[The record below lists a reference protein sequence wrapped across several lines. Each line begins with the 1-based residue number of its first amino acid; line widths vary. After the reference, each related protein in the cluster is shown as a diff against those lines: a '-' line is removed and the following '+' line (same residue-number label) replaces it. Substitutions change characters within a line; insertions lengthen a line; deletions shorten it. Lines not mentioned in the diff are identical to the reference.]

1 MIRRIACFVADC
13 DDCHTT
19 YDTDGQGF
27 TLHFDSDQQALDYL
41 AADGWTV
48 AEDGHIRCPG
58 CTARDFCASLNHL
71 WDIWRV
77 CECRGAIPAHHAN
90 GCGLVRTCAQCC
102 AVDIATLAHLPT
114 TGQHHRRGR

>member
-1 MIRRIACFVADC
+1 VIRRIACFVAAC

-19 YDTDGQGF
+19 YDDDGQGF
-27 TLHFDSDQQALDYL
+27 NVHFDSDHQALDHL
-41 AADGWTV
+41 AANSWTV
-48 AEDGHIRCPG
+48 TEDGHIRCPG

-71 WDIWRV
+71 WDTWRV

-90 GCGLVRTCAQCC
+90 GCGLVRTCAQCG
-102 AVDIATLAHLPT
+102 AIDITTLAHLPT